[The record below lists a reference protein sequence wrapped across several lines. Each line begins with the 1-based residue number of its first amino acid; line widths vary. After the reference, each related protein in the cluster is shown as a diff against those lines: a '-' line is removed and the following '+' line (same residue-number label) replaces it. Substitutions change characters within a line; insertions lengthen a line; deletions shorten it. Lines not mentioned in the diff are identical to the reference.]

1 MAKIGILGGTFDP
14 IHLGHLQMAV
24 EAYRQAE
31 LDQVLFMPAK
41 IPPHKQGQRITEAV
55 QRADMI
61 RLAIEGRPEFI
72 YSDFELQR
80 EGTTYTADTLQLL
93 QERYPEHEFYFIL
106 GGDSLFHLEEWYH
119 PEKIMERSV
128 LLAIS
133 RYGIVR
139 EEIDQQVERLTNKYH
154 ARIQVVEMARMD
166 ISSSEIRDRV
176 MRGKSIDGLVPDPVA
191 EYIRRHALYVIG

>member
-1 MAKIGILGGTFDP
+1 MKKTGILGGTFDP
-14 IHLGHLQMAV
+14 VHRGHLQMA
-24 EAYRQAE
+24 EAAFRQAG

-41 IPPHKQGQRITEAV
+41 VPPHKRGRSITAAA

-61 RLAIEGRPEFI
+61 RLAIGERPGFV

-93 QERYPEHEFYFIL
+93 QDSHPEQEYYFIL

-133 RYGIVR
+133 RYGISR
-139 EEIDQQVERLTNKYH
+139 ERMNQQVEMLTAKYH
-154 ARIQVVEMARMD
+154 ARIQIVEMPRMD
-166 ISSSEIRDRV
+166 ISSSEIREYVR
-176 MRGKSIDGLVPDPVA
+176 RGQSIDGLVPGQVA
-191 EYIRRHALYVIG
+191 DYIRRHGLYAA